1 MPALKNAFLVRVT
14 PDLHAAAIAFSKR
27 EQIPVAV
34 LLRQMLKMKLG
45 YEGDVSLGGAPQDG
59 ERATA

>member
-1 MPALKNAFLVRVT
+1 MAALKNAFLIRVT

-34 LLRQMLKMKLG
+34 LIRQMLKLKLG
-45 YEGDVSLGGAPQDG
+45 YKEPVVLGAPQDG
-59 ERATA
+59 ERASA